1 VTRRLALSIRPTSPA
16 AFATILLGA
25 LGALC
30 STALQ
35 AQSPPLQDLATF
47 PRATLEIVS
56 GATTHRFSVW
66 IADTPARQTQGL
78 MFVRDLPADAGMV
91 FTECCSGIW
100 MKNTYIELDIVFVGP
115 DRRISRIAEHA
126 KPFDE
131 TTIPAGGPV
140 SAVVELRG
148 GEAEKLKLRPGDKV
162 SWTEAH

>member
-1 VTRRLALSIRPTSPA
+1 VTRRFALPIRPTALPA
-16 AFATILLGA
+16 LALLLGAFATGRISA
-25 LGALC
+25 V
-30 STALQ
+30 Q
-35 AQSPPLQDLATF
+35 AQSEPLQDLTTF

-78 MFVRDLPADAGMV
+78 MFVRDLPADQGMV
-91 FTECCSGIW
+91 FTQCCSGIW

-115 DRRISRIAEHA
+115 DKRISRIAERA

-140 SAVVELRG
+140 LATIELRG
-148 GEAEKLKLRPGDKV
+148 GEAATLKLKPGDKV
-162 SWTEAH
+162 SWTDSH